1 MVPPIS
7 AASEAYDFGSY
18 NDLAAT
24 ARPLMK
30 SLSAEP
36 ASGSQVDELLQR
48 IHRQTVDRLQL
59 DELSKLPEDR
69 QRNEI
74 RLVAER
80 LLEIENPLFSSSQR
94 TQFIQDLLDEI
105 IGLGPLEKLLRDA
118 SLTEILVNSA
128 NQVYVERMGRL
139 EESPVHFRDE
149 SQLLDIIQRIVG
161 RVGRRVDQSSPIVD
175 ARLADGS
182 RVNAVIPPLAL
193 RGPALSIR
201 RFGVTPMRLKDLLQS
216 KALTPEMALFLE
228 GAVKARL
235 NIIISGGTGSGKTT
249 LLNTLSAFIPNN
261 ERIISIED
269 AAELQLQQR
278 HVVQLE
284 SRPPNIEGK
293 GAITVRDLLR
303 NTLRMRPNRIIV
315 GECRG
320 AEAFDMMQAMNTGHD
335 GSLTTLHSNS
345 PRDALSRL
353 EMLLMMGE
361 MDVPLVAL
369 RQQIASAINLI
380 IQVDR
385 LPGGPRR
392 ITSITEVTGREQDV
406 ITTQEIFHFRQLGV
420 HPTGIAHGQ
429 FEVNG
434 IRPSLMSRF
443 EAAGIQLPQGLFE
456 ERVLME
462 A

>member
-1 MVPPIS
+1 
-7 AASEAYDFGSY
+7 
-18 NDLAAT
+18 
-24 ARPLMK
+24 
-30 SLSAEP
+30 
-36 ASGSQVDELLQR
+36 
-48 IHRQTVDRLQL
+48 
-59 DELSKLPEDR
+59 
-69 QRNEI
+69 
-74 RLVAER
+74 
-80 LLEIENPLFSSSQR
+80 
-94 TQFIQDLLDEI
+94 
-105 IGLGPLEKLLRDA
+105 
-118 SLTEILVNSA
+118 
-128 NQVYVERMGRL
+128 
-139 EESPVHFRDE
+139 
-149 SQLLDIIQRIVG
+149 
-161 RVGRRVDQSSPIVD
+161 
-175 ARLADGS
+175 
-182 RVNAVIPPLAL
+182 
-193 RGPALSIR
+193 
-201 RFGVTPMRLKDLLQS
+201 
-216 KALTPEMALFLE
+216 
-228 GAVKARL
+228 
-235 NIIISGGTGSGKTT
+235 
-249 LLNTLSAFIPNN
+249 
-261 ERIISIED
+261 
-269 AAELQLQQR
+269 
-278 HVVQLE
+278 
-284 SRPPNIEGK
+284 
-293 GAITVRDLLR
+293 LLR

-361 MDVPLVAL
+361 MDVPLAAL

-456 ERVLME
+456 GRVLME